1 MKGLAFILY
10 LIYLL
15 SFINSIPSKHKNRG
29 NTISDNTV
37 NIEGF
42 TKECSE
48 FRSCMQCTF
57 EEMKTEEKCF
67 DTGAYLI
74 KQCQYYDDQNILKQ
88 EAHIKE
94 KCQTND
100 NFYFLTKIT
109 IILLIVGCGSFI
121 LRKRQKE
128 RILGNVF
135 HRITP
140 GKYK

>member
-1 MKGLAFILY
+1 MKDLNFVFIFTYL
-10 LIYLL
+10 LIYV
-15 SFINSIPSKHKNRG
+15 IAIPSKHKNRG

-37 NIEGF
+37 NLEGF

-48 FRSCMQCTF
+48 FQSCKQCTF
-57 EEMKTEEKCF
+57 EEMKTEEKCYE
-67 DTGAYLI
+67 TGAYLV

-100 NFYFLTKIT
+100 NFVFLLKMIV
-109 IILLIVGCGSFI
+109 ILLLVGIGSFI

-128 RILGNVF
+128 KILGNVF